1 MIIHEME
8 FSFMDNNLKSAIEA
22 FNYEGEYVTYGEI
35 KAGIINATYKI
46 TYKNGGV
53 EKHYILQKIN
63 TNVFRNPEGLMDNV
77 SRVTAHIRAKLDEN
91 DPDYERRVLRILTA
105 NGKYTF
111 YDADGN
117 CWRSY
122 VYVDNATAHNA
133 ISDPT
138 LFYEAG
144 KGFGAFQ
151 KDLFDFPAEM
161 LSETIPNFHNT
172 KSRFDTFEEAIKND
186 AAGRVKDVMPEIEFV
201 RARRDLASS
210 IVDRLAS
217 GELPIRVT
225 HNDTKLN
232 NILIDDQTK
241 KAICVIDLDTIMP
254 GSSLYD
260 FGDAIRF
267 GANTAAEDEPDTSKI
282 DVNMDLFKLFTKGFV
297 EECAQ
302 SFDKSEIRLLP
313 LGALVMTYELVIRFL
328 TDYINGDTYFKTLY
342 PEHNIVRT
350 RAQMKLLESLEAKLD
365 QMNAFVESMLA

>member
-1 MIIHEME
+1 
-8 FSFMDNNLKSAIEA
+8 MDNNLKSAIEA

-35 KAGIINATYKI
+35 KAGIINATYKV

-63 TNVFRNPEGLMDNV
+63 TNVFRNPEGLMENV
-77 SRVTAHIRAKLDEN
+77 SRVTSHIRSKLDKN

-105 NGKYTF
+105 NGKHTF
-111 YDADGN
+111 YDADGG

-122 VYVDNATAHNA
+122 VYIDNATAHNA
-133 ISDPT
+133 ISEPE

-151 KDLFDFPAEM
+151 KDLFDFPAEV

-172 KSRFDTFEEAIKND
+172 KSRFDAFEEAIKND
-186 AAGRVKDVMPEIEFV
+186 AAGRVKDIAAEIEFV
-201 RARRDLASS
+201 RARRELASS
-210 IVDRLAS
+210 IVDKLAS
-217 GELPIRVT
+217 GELPIRFT

-282 DVNMDLFKLFTKGFV
+282 TVNMELFKLFTKGFV

-350 RAQMKLLESLEAKLD
+350 RAQMKLLEALEEKLD
-365 QMNAFVESMLA
+365 EMNAFVEYMIA

>member
-1 MIIHEME
+1 
-8 FSFMDNNLKSAIEA
+8 MDKNLKSAIDA
-22 FNYEGEYVTYGEI
+22 FNYKGEFSACEEL
-35 KAGIINATYKI
+35 KAGNINATYKL
-46 TYKNGGV
+46 TFKNGDAQTC
-53 EKHYILQKIN
+53 YILQKIN
-63 TNVFRNPEGLMDNV
+63 TNVFRDPEGLMENV
-77 SRVTAHIRAKLDEN
+77 GRVTGHIRAKLDKN
-91 DPDYERRVLRILTA
+91 DPEYERRVLHILTTES
-105 NGKYTF
+105 GSYTF
-111 YDADGN
+111 YDEDGK

-122 VYVDNATAHNA
+122 VYVDRATAHNA
-133 ISDPT
+133 ISDPA

-144 KGFGAFQ
+144 KGFGSFQ
-151 KDLFDFPAEM
+151 KDLFDFPAEV
-161 LSETIPNFHNT
+161 LHETIPNFHNT
-172 KSRFDTFEEAIKND
+172 VSRFEAFEEAVKND
-186 AAGRVKDVMPEIEFV
+186 AAGRAKDVAKEIEFV
-201 RARRDLASS
+201 RARKSLASS

-217 GELPIRVT
+217 GELPTRVT

-232 NILIDDQTK
+232 NILIDDETR

-282 DVNMDLFKLFTKGFV
+282 AVNMELFKLFTKGFV

-350 RAQMKLLESLEAKLD
+350 RAQIALLCALEAKLD
-365 QMNAFVESMLA
+365 EMNAFVESMIN